1 MKKMCT
7 YLNRNII
14 EYEVHE
20 HETHNLN
27 KLEEITRK
35 LWSEGFR
42 PTTHSS
48 PDNVGSGF
56 DTSDSS
62 QS

>member
-1 MKKMCT
+1 MEKLLKKWSIDR
-7 YLNRNII
+7 Y
-14 EYEVHE
+14 
-20 HETHNLN
+20 
-27 KLEEITRK
+27 KLEAITRK

-42 PTTHSS
+42 PISHSS